1 MGGINGSRTAV
12 HPVDAAAP
20 AVTRGI
26 MSLKDTL
33 EIGLKPDAAYRPDN
47 LPESQQ
53 PDPGKPAKGVV
64 QPPTAGTRKAAE
76 APDDE
81 METGKNVEDHV
92 GRKPLRSPTRRPA

>member
-1 MGGINGSRTAV
+1 
-12 HPVDAAAP
+12 
-20 AVTRGI
+20 

-53 PDPGKPAKGVV
+53 PDAGKPAKGVV
-64 QPPTAGTRKAAE
+64 QLSTPGTRKADE
-76 APDDE
+76 ASDDE
-81 METGKNVEDHV
+81 METGRNGDDEI